1 MSAKACDKCGGVIV
15 FGKDRE
21 TGRIIPLSVGSK
33 VYRIVKENIVELDP
47 KALIR
52 HVCISEP
59 RREPSPSVDF
69 TEPKE
74 SPHVCDN
81 ACEYGH
87 HRP

>member
-15 FGKDRE
+15 FGKDID

-52 HVCISEP
+52 HVCISEKP
-59 RREPSPSVDF
+59 KEASPAHDF
-69 TEPKE
+69 NEPKE
-74 SPHVCDN
+74 PVQ
-81 ACEYGH
+81 
-87 HRP
+87 

>member
-1 MSAKACDKCGGVIV
+1 MSAKACDKCGGIIV

-47 KALIR
+47 KALVR
-52 HVCISEP
+52 HVCLSERP
-59 RREPSPSVDF
+59 AQPSPVQDF

-74 SPHVCDN
+74 VQ
-81 ACEYGH
+81 
-87 HRP
+87 